1 MDIDIYREF
10 IVLTTHK
17 SFVAAANE
25 LNMSQPSLSR
35 HMSSLQNELGCKLF
49 YDTRPLSLTAA
60 GEVVL
65 KYAGKIVGD
74 QANMMNDL
82 QELSAS
88 DSSRIIITDMLHTNN
103 LYYGIN
109 EAIAQAKSKFGG
121 LRVDYIDMNSSGM
134 NPFQMVEKGKVDIS
148 FETTITMDTAPELE
162 VPDGLRSVL
171 IPEFHGE
178 LVIGVDKTS
187 PLSGRQD
194 LCLTDLKRAR
204 FVMQANRYNERFR
217 EDFIELCRLE
227 GFYPNI
233 TLVPAD
239 NPLSFYASSVG
250 DGIHLLT
257 RVSMKQYKP
266 FMADLIKQMLNI
278 VPFADK
284 KRYVNAYAVMQ
295 DDISRPEMEFVAACL
310 EEHAAARIAEL

>member
-1 MDIDIYREF
+1 M
-10 IVLTTHK
+10 T
-17 SFVAAANE
+17 
-25 LNMSQPSLSR
+25 P
-35 HMSSLQNELGCKLF
+35 G
-49 YDTRPLSLTAA
+49 PLSLTAA

-88 DSSRIIITDMLHTNN
+88 DSSRITITDMLHTNN

-134 NPFQMVEKGKVDIS
+134 NPFQMVEKGKGDIS

-310 EEHAAARIAEL
+310 EEHAAARMAEL